1 MEQEQL
7 QTYDSDTSFRPDRQV
22 DLIPVI
28 DRVNQRLNSADE
40 AALQQVRS
48 NNATRVKNAQN
59 AGKDL
64 IALSELSKTLTDQLV
79 ERQKG
84 INEDEKAQGVVDGY
98 QEYLTGSL
106 DTTQVTQGIEAAK
119 QQDVV
124 AQDVSSD
131 VLGADGENYEA
142 AAKISKAT
150 TWREV
155 GRRQGYAMGAV
166 QGYDS
171 FVDEQLAGVQFESSA
186 EYAAARAEVQKEFF
200 QNAGLSGVKPQF
212 LAKNVYP
219 QIMKADLSA
228 VAKWKQ
234 RFAIDDSAETRDE
247 LSASFSAT
255 NDVSSYLSAARNTVD
270 GQGNPLGY
278 KGAWD
283 EFDKMIVEQRS
294 AGLLSDN
301 DIESMKNQPI
311 PGDAKGR
318 TYGQLHASKFENIQR
333 QVDAQQR
340 TDWNNS
346 QADRTM
352 VFEKEEQAAVDAFL
366 DPSDTDGYTDDQLD
380 DVADALEKKYGMPA
394 TKLRNLGANSV
405 NAEMRDRQEEEIES
419 LMKLNLLTPERLAK
433 YDPILQRKYNSIAG
447 QTAKLRREN
456 DNFTSQNDAIEDKIK
471 FLVKLDPMSSAN
483 PAIGMFVT
491 KMQQEYQQEV
501 TRLAVTGDANPAATA
516 LGVILGKID
525 AATAGFNGN
534 PKQITEFYSSQTI
547 GKLGTPAGNTAVRFE
562 GLREAL
568 KTPTSIEDSY
578 LLKPEELKEATRNYG
593 KPGFTPG
600 PAVEFIA
607 QRLNVD
613 PLTVLNKQLELNG
626 MEPLPP
632 SPAMEFVNTQ
642 TPQQKQLLERYKTPE
657 RSARGLA
664 SQNFAPEVVPKG
676 YGQMVTDAATANG
689 IPPSILSG
697 LIETES
703 AWNPNAMSSA
713 GAKGL
718 AQFMDPTAAEFG
730 VNVYDPKSS
739 IDGAAR
745 YLKYLVDFFKGDM
758 RLAIF
763 AYNGG
768 MGNIQKFGGP
778 IPGNRENQEYYDKV
792 IKGAYKYGYGKQSLS
807 EPATMRPSIAAQI
820 PR

>member
-1 MEQEQL
+1 MNEEL
-7 QTYDSDTSFRPDRQV
+7 QTYDSDTSFKPDRQV

-84 INEDEKAQGVVDGY
+84 INEDERAQGKVDGY
-98 QEYLTGSL
+98 QDWLTNSL
-106 DTTQVTQGIEAAK
+106 DTTQVTEGIEAAK
-119 QQDVV
+119 QQNVV
-124 AQDVSSD
+124 AQDVSSE
-131 VLGADGENYEA
+131 VLGSNGENYEA
-142 AAKISKAT
+142 AAAIGKAT

-155 GRRQGYAMGAV
+155 GRRQGYAMAAV
-166 QGYDS
+166 AGYDS
-171 FVDEQLAGVQFESSA
+171 FVDDKLAGVEFNSSA
-186 EYAAARAEVQKEFF
+186 EYAAARAEVQKQFF
-200 QNAGLSGVKPQF
+200 KEAGLSGVKPQF

-219 QIMKADLSA
+219 AIMKDDLAA
-228 VAKWKQ
+228 VSKWKQ
-234 RFAIDDSAETRDE
+234 RFAVDDSAKQRDE
-247 LSASFSAT
+247 LASSFSAT
-255 NDVSSYLSAARNTVD
+255 NDVGSYLSAARNTVD

-283 EFDKMIVEQRS
+283 EFSNMVVEQRQ
-294 AGLLSDN
+294 AGLISDA
-301 DIESMKNQPI
+301 DVESMKNQPI

-318 TYGQLHASKFENIQR
+318 TYGDLHEAKFENIQR

-340 TDWNNS
+340 TDWNNE
-346 QADRTM
+346 QADRNM
-352 VFEKEEQAAVDAFL
+352 VFQKEEQAAIDAFL
-366 DPSDTDGYTDDQLD
+366 DSGDTDGYTDDQLD

-419 LMKLNLLTPERLAK
+419 LMKLNLLTPDRLAK

-447 QTAKLRREN
+447 QTAKLRKEN
-456 DNFTSQNDAIEDKIK
+456 DNFTPQNDAIEDKIK
-471 FLVKLDPMSSAN
+471 FLVKLDPMSSAD
-483 PAIGMFVT
+483 PAVAMFVT
-491 KMQQEYQQEV
+491 KMQQEFQQEV
-501 TRLAVTGDANPAATA
+501 TRLAVTGDPNPAGTA

-525 AATAGFNGN
+525 QATAGFAGN

-547 GKLGTPAGNTAVRFE
+547 GKLGTPAGNTAARFE

-578 LLKPEELKEATRNYG
+578 LLKPDELKAAVRGYG

-613 PLTVLNKQLELNG
+613 PLTVLNKQLELND
-626 MEPLPP
+626 MDPLPP

-642 TPQQKQLLERYKTPE
+642 TPQQKQLLERFKTPE

-664 SQNFAPEVVPKG
+664 SGTFAPEVVPKG
-676 YGQMVTDAATANG
+676 YGKMVSEAAKANG

-703 AWNPNAMSSA
+703 GWNSNAMSPA

-745 YLKYLVDFFKGDM
+745 YLKYLVDYFKGDM

-768 MGNIQKFGGP
+768 MGNIERYGGP
-778 IPGNRENQEYYDKV
+778 IPGNAENQEYYDKV
-792 IKGAYKYGYGKQSLS
+792 MKGSYKYGNGKQTLS
-807 EPATMRPSIAAQI
+807 DPSTMRPSIAAQI